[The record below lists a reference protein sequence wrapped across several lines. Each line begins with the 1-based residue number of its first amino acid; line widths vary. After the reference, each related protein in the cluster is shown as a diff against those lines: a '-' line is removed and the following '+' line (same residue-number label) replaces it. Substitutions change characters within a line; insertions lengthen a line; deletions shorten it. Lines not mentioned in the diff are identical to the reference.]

1 MRNPDHSSMEM
12 KLRLKKY
19 LEFHV
24 AARQFFLN
32 NLFLST
38 LSFYLYIFIFISSLL
53 GKNKFLLFPV
63 KSFKSRGTMKV
74 ANFANKACGSFDLMI
89 GITRIL
95 IHGGDKR
102 HNFSIELFVVQHSD

>member
-1 MRNPDHSSMEM
+1 MWPHDSFS
-12 KLRLKKY
+12 LIIY
-19 LEFHV
+19 FC
-24 AARQFFLN
+24 Q
-32 NLFLST
+32 LFLFTYIST
-38 LSFYLYIFIFISSLL
+38 FISSLL
-53 GKNKFLLFPV
+53 GKYKFLLFPV

-74 ANFANKACGSFDLMI
+74 ANFANKLCGSFDLMI